1 MHGSYWYCEILTEL
15 AFSQALDK
23 VFTFMLLSKRFE
35 LLASLV
41 ADSLQIHV
49 KSKEGK
55 NYIHYRRNRMLTEI

>member
-1 MHGSYWYCEILTEL
+1 MSP
-15 AFSQALDK
+15 
-23 VFTFMLLSKRFE
+23 SKRFE

-55 NYIHYRRNRMLTEI
+55 NYIHYRRNRMLTGFLSKNY